1 MIFDICIYNLYIF
14 VVFVIYHQLFI
25 FEYCSI
31 VHCMAWWRTAKGENL
46 LFGNDGLW
54 KLGDFGSASERTFD
68 LEGADKKAVDSS
80 LQSVFDILTSTLLV
94 IWYLQI
100 LIRYFIIRYLT
111 VFTLLLCL
119 CRHCWRPKNL
129 SMAVVRPC
137 TVAKLQK
144 NRCYVPKISASPSI
158 IPFFCDFH
166 ISACQSLNFQRFQ
179 KLRRCA
185 WWDLYLRIWDNW
197 EWIFLVKFE
206 WKFS

>member
-1 MIFDICIYNLYIF
+1 MVIQSYQDIRWQLYFDSHSFILASTPWTHRSNSTSASVLDAFGHDPLRCQESLGVVPCSQILPLHNFWQWKIQIDQVHIEALNCHSWYLYYLINLYIF
-14 VVFVIYHQLFI
+14 VVFVMYHQLFI

-100 LIRYFIIRYLT
+100 LIDT
-111 VFTLLLCL
+111 
-119 CRHCWRPKNL
+119 K
-129 SMAVVRPC
+129 
-137 TVAKLQK
+137 
-144 NRCYVPKISASPSI
+144 
-158 IPFFCDFH
+158 
-166 ISACQSLNFQRFQ
+166 
-179 KLRRCA
+179 
-185 WWDLYLRIWDNW
+185 
-197 EWIFLVKFE
+197 
-206 WKFS
+206 